1 MLSLLGA
8 FLVFEIMADQNPQAP
23 QAVNL
28 QQIENL
34 LQAIVTEQTEQRNQ
48 INALGQ
54 AVQVSG
60 QAVQGTQQATEQI
73 VTQVVQQV
81 EQTFQQGNQNHQ
93 DQLNQL
99 AQNFQTEQ
107 QAQQQQIQMI
117 AQAIQGLQT
126 QNVTNSTGVSGQH
139 GGGTTSPT
147 VPGSPPHP
155 PPGGS
160 QAGTPLHPGAGGGV
174 QTGGAVTNAATGS
187 GGQGGPSQ
195 IPPFPGMANPGV
207 NGPTPQA
214 YNIGGNSG
222 VGGAST
228 SVLSPAV
235 AYAMQQGGVDGR
247 ALGKPSTY
255 DPLTSKGS
263 FTDWS
268 DHVITTCDSSMPG
281 VYEIMEW
288 IVNTQP
294 RTPLTAG
301 NLKLG
306 FPHIDPLLIDYAESN
321 VFAIISTYTAGEA
334 RSLVRQ
340 AKRPHGM
347 EAWRLLQMRF
357 NPVTVG
363 RQRAHLVRITNPT
376 EGVALDKLG
385 AEVVAWENRIADYE
399 SRPGADI
406 ISESVR
412 MAALIHMCPSRLR
425 EHLQL
430 NAERYNNYTD
440 LRREVFSYLD
450 HVLPVTSTAMDVGAL
465 GVQGCWESGSTQHYA
480 RDCPGKGKHGKNK
493 GKGKSSGKDAYKGK
507 GGKDA
512 GGKKGGKG
520 KGKAKGKS
528 KDGKGHKG
536 AKGQEHKPLNSI
548 SPDPRL
554 GQIQSAYAKAAMEA
568 YQRERNVAVAAPM
581 VLAPPSPP
589 AASCSP
595 SASSSGQ
602 AAWWLDG
609 EESFCYESIR
619 CCPSFHCNNLPD
631 GT

>member
-1 MLSLLGA
+1 
-8 FLVFEIMADQNPQAP
+8 
-23 QAVNL
+23 
-28 QQIENL
+28 
-34 LQAIVTEQTEQRNQ
+34 
-48 INALGQ
+48 
-54 AVQVSG
+54 
-60 QAVQGTQQATEQI
+60 
-73 VTQVVQQV
+73 
-81 EQTFQQGNQNHQ
+81 
-93 DQLNQL
+93 
-99 AQNFQTEQ
+99 
-107 QAQQQQIQMI
+107 
-117 AQAIQGLQT
+117 
-126 QNVTNSTGVSGQH
+126 
-139 GGGTTSPT
+139 
-147 VPGSPPHP
+147 
-155 PPGGS
+155 
-160 QAGTPLHPGAGGGV
+160 
-174 QTGGAVTNAATGS
+174 
-187 GGQGGPSQ
+187 
-195 IPPFPGMANPGV
+195 
-207 NGPTPQA
+207 
-214 YNIGGNSG
+214 
-222 VGGAST
+222 
-228 SVLSPAV
+228 
-235 AYAMQQGGVDGR
+235 
-247 ALGKPSTY
+247 
-255 DPLTSKGS
+255 
-263 FTDWS
+263 
-268 DHVITTCDSSMPG
+268 
-281 VYEIMEW
+281 
-288 IVNTQP
+288 
-294 RTPLTAG
+294 
-301 NLKLG
+301 
-306 FPHIDPLLIDYAESN
+306 
-321 VFAIISTYTAGEA
+321 
-334 RSLVRQ
+334 
-340 AKRPHGM
+340 
-347 EAWRLLQMRF
+347 
-357 NPVTVG
+357 
-363 RQRAHLVRITNPT
+363 
-376 EGVALDKLG
+376 
-385 AEVVAWENRIADYE
+385 
-399 SRPGADI
+399 
-406 ISESVR
+406 